1 MSEIE
6 KVPEK
11 NIISELKDIEDAGL
25 LHVKGYS
32 YTEIASLLSVSVNKA
47 KEYVSQY
54 KSIIQKRADED
65 PYFLEKI
72 QFNTIKA
79 LQEFDQISKEAWETV
94 NIATDHGMVALRI
107 QALKLATDVAGKKAQ
122 LHKLMGGTNSTDGE
136 YIARMQKAEN
146 VNQILSKIL
155 RDVIS
160 QHPAIAE
167 EVRGELQA
175 AFEIINGSAEKVSDP
190 KTYDT
195 EDLDEAEIVQEDDE
209 A

>member
-1 MSEIE
+1 MSNIE
-6 KVPEK
+6 SYKEK
-11 NIISELKDIEDAGL
+11 TILDQLKDIEDAGV

-32 YTEIASLLSVSVNKA
+32 YHEIASLLSINTNKA
-47 KEYVSQY
+47 KEYIEQY
-54 KSIIQKRADED
+54 KLIIQRQADDD

-94 NIATDHGMVALRI
+94 SIATDHGMIAARI
-107 QALKLATDVAGKKAQ
+107 QALKLASDIASKKAQ
-122 LHKLMGGTNSTDGE
+122 LHKLIGAATSTDND

-160 QHPAIAE
+160 KHPLIAE
-167 EVRGELQA
+167 EVRRELA
-175 AFEIINGSAEKVSDP
+175 IA
-190 KTYDT
+190 
-195 EDLDEAEIVQEDDE
+195 LDIMDKDDIQEAEVIE
-209 A
+209 